1 MEAFFKSSEAIPES
15 VPEAVTAPPKGKKR
29 KIQEDKKDDQ
39 EELKQK
45 ARLFCQCSEQWK
57 IISKYNVEKL
67 KGWVE
72 EKEFDQQRALFQTVF
87 DFTQRAIAFG
97 FDLICKGDTYVDQEI
112 QNDVSLRQAI
122 EVEAANWVQFLSNR
136 FKIATLIA
144 IDVSNGKIKQRLENK
159 ASTVTIVEEKENGR
173 SVIDEFWGGKAE
185 EEDASG
191 AVSGGLSASV
201 DCNTEC

>member
-1 MEAFFKSSEAIPES
+1 MEAFFKSSEAVSEPNA
-15 VPEAVTAPPKGKKR
+15 EAVVAPPKGKKR

-159 ASTVTIVEEKENGR
+159 STVTIVEEKENGR
-173 SVIDEFWGGKAE
+173 SVINELWGGKAE

-191 AVSGGLSASV
+191 AVSGGPSASV
-201 DCNTEC
+201 DYNIEC